1 MCPRWCWWAC
11 LPGFGGCVCLA
22 GPFSIFVSLHLCPAF
37 GGFTT
42 LVLHCSPL
50 YSFVSRSGV
59 HLLLSPGPSCC
70 LAVGWAGMGDF
81 GSYVFVALFAGLYTT
96 HLLFRIW
103 ALIRLFPH
111 LSSCWCIPSIPT
123 EVWNVDMFNLLLL
136 TFSQALSV
144 PDCED
149 ASALQLT
156 RNHQVPSFPG
166 GPGGNPHPAMTV
178 TNVVFDEAT
187 RGPEIWSGSL
197 RCHLV
202 SLLPWKK
209 WGNCQ
214 LNMFIVLHRF
224 ESIRGSFAF
233 LIYVKETLH
242 CSDPRWKPDS
252 TGIWTFKQI
261 AESFL
266 LYGAKKFYS
275 PGVLDLDWKAFY
287 GSKGYLIRKC
297 SWIMIHLIWAILLAM
312 CTVFASNPRRCTRPF
327 DSVCWSLGHCSWWM
341 PRNSE

>member
-111 LSSCWCIPSIPT
+111 LSSWCIPSIPT

-166 GPGGNPHPAMTV
+166 RPGGNPPAMTV

-187 RGPEIWSGSL
+187 RGLEI
-197 RCHLV
+197 
-202 SLLPWKK
+202 
-209 WGNCQ
+209 
-214 LNMFIVLHRF
+214 
-224 ESIRGSFAF
+224 
-233 LIYVKETLH
+233 
-242 CSDPRWKPDS
+242 
-252 TGIWTFKQI
+252 
-261 AESFL
+261 
-266 LYGAKKFYS
+266 
-275 PGVLDLDWKAFY
+275 
-287 GSKGYLIRKC
+287 
-297 SWIMIHLIWAILLAM
+297 
-312 CTVFASNPRRCTRPF
+312 
-327 DSVCWSLGHCSWWM
+327 
-341 PRNSE
+341 